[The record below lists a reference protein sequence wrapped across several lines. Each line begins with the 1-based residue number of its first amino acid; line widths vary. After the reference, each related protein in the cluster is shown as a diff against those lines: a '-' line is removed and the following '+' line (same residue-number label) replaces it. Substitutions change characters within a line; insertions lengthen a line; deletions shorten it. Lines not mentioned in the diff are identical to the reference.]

1 MLRITFPLLL
11 LSMALTLT
19 AQEDTDTF
27 DEEEAQLS
35 DAPVLID
42 NPFKGFC
49 IGITTQTQLTLPA
62 QVSSLY
68 GNDFMES
75 RPSLG
80 GEVGL
85 ELSYHFKYFGFS
97 VGADFGTFA
106 VIRLKPHLERMPTA
120 EPDDAE
126 FQMKNSYSFDERYH
140 NVLFPIKAEF
150 HLPLKN
156 RFWLTGDLGV
166 KLSPCYDRVLTIGS
180 DWINMTGVIAEP
192 SVKVY
197 TSLLAD
203 LGFAY
208 IFPYGDILRC
218 SVGTNVGFQNTAS
231 FDYSMPIWNSP
242 NADRGQIST
251 RNHSLNLQVAYLHTF
266 HKYKMNKHD
275 QSWREVLPSHEFQF
289 NIGDPILTAN
299 TSLLAFFNGS
309 DGIFHNYNS
318 IFGFY
323 NSSSSS
329 PSLWT
334 CPLGDYAVTR
344 YVPVFSF
351 NYHYRVAKWFWVG
364 GLATFTG
371 VHNTWRDRLTDKI
384 TGHGSEFTC
393 SIMPDIR
400 FSYLNRKHVTL
411 YSGLGFGM
419 QIEHTK
425 DPHISQ
431 FFSGGTDQM
440 YNATAVGYAY
450 QLTALGVKAGGNHW
464 FGDLELGIGS
474 KGFVSAGF
482 GYDF

>member
-1 MLRITFPLLL
+1 MKRKILSFTFPLLF
-11 LSMALTLT
+11 LSLALTLS
-19 AQEDTDTF
+19 AQDNTDTLGK
-27 DEEEAQLS
+27 EGTALNCP
-35 DAPVLID
+35 AVLVN

-62 QVSSLY
+62 TVLSHSD
-68 GNDFMES
+68 NNFMES
-75 RPSLG
+75 RPGIG

-120 EPDDAE
+120 EPDNAE
-126 FQMKNSYSFDERYH
+126 FQMKNSFSYDDRYH
-140 NVLFPIKAEF
+140 NVMFPIKAEF
-150 HLPLKN
+150 HIPLKN
-156 RFWLTGDLGV
+156 RFWLIGDLGV
-166 KLSPCYDRVLTIGS
+166 KLSPPYNLYETIGA
-180 DWINMTGVIAEP
+180 DWIHMTGRVADP

-208 IFPYGDILRC
+208 ILPYGDILRC
-218 SVGTNVGFQNTAS
+218 SIGTNVGFQNTS
-231 FDYSMPIWNSP
+231 YFNYTIPIWNSL
-242 NADRGQIST
+242 NTDQGQIST

-289 NIGDPILTAN
+289 NIGDPILIAN
-299 TSLLAFFNGS
+299 SSVLAFFNNS
-309 DGIFHNYNS
+309 DGIFHNYIS
-318 IFGFY
+318 RG
-323 NSSSSS
+323 SS
-329 PSLWT
+329 PSFWT
-334 CPLGDYAVTR
+334 RPLGDYAITR

-364 GLATFTG
+364 GLTTFTG
-371 VHNTWRDRLTDKI
+371 IHNTWRDRLTDKI
-384 TGHGSEFTC
+384 TGHGSEFYF

-419 QIEHTK
+419 EIEHIK
-425 DPHISQ
+425 DPQVSR
-431 FFSGGTDQM
+431 FFTDRSNQE
-440 YNATAVGYAY
+440 YNVTSIFYSY
-450 QLTALGVKAGGNHW
+450 QLTAFGIKAGGNHW
-464 FGDLELGIGS
+464 FGNMELGIGS